1 MSNQSILI
9 HCKQNQESKIFHLF
23 LFFFFAGNSGRME
36 ALSLLSK
43 PIVDFAEKS
52 VRLWKRCTKPDQKEY
67 ARVAQAVLLGIL
79 LLGLI
84 GYFIRLIH
92 IPINNILLG

>member
-1 MSNQSILI
+1 VVDP
-9 HCKQNQESKIFHLF
+9 
-23 LFFFFAGNSGRME
+23 AAVTRME